1 MVEPLISAD
10 QHGAK
15 KLYTVLR
22 RIKFPERHPA
32 CPSHTAR
39 KPSWESPHLSVAL
52 ALSRLSSHPIFLID
66 LIDTMSCCLF
76 FVLAFRPHK
85 TTLSQRQSSQNKC
98 LHVYN
103 LHMYNY
109 IYIYMYR
116 YVYIYIYMYIN
127 KLSFASQLP
136 QSGQPW
142 SSSKRRDQTCQRWLH
157 ILAVKHWAWTAWMMG
172 FRPKSVKHIS
182 K

>member
-109 IYIYMYR
+109 IYMYR
-116 YVYIYIYMYIN
+116 YVCIYICTSIN
-127 KLSFASQLP
+127 SLLQASYHSPANHGPAPSDETRLVSAGCTSSLSNI
-136 QSGQPW
+136 GHG
-142 SSSKRRDQTCQRWLH
+142 RH
-157 ILAVKHWAWTAWMMG
+157 G
-172 FRPKSVKHIS
+172 
-182 K
+182 

>member
-109 IYIYMYR
+109 IYMYR
-116 YVYIYIYMYIN
+116 YVYIYVH
-127 KLSFASQLP
+127 Q
-136 QSGQPW
+136 
-142 SSSKRRDQTCQRWLH
+142 
-157 ILAVKHWAWTAWMMG
+157 
-172 FRPKSVKHIS
+172 
-182 K
+182 